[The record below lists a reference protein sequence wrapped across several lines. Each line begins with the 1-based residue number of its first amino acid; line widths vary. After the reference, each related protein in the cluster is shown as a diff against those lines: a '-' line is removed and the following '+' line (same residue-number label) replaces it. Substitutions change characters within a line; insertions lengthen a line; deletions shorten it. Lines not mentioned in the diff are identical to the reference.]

1 MLMLKKASLLVALT
15 AAALLVPTSLAFS
28 TGRDRF
34 DDPDLDPDRDL
45 GRTLVGSW
53 QCEGTGGLAGFRFL
67 TTFNTGG
74 TFTVSFSNKI
84 LSETH
89 GVWVRTGRNTFV
101 STDKAFIYDDAGIA
115 DRVQTVQASYVI
127 KNPTDLVIDIDAVV
141 TSIADGSVVM
151 AFPAVVSCK
160 RLLIGSN

>member
-1 MLMLKKASLLVALT
+1 MLKRTRLLIAAI
-15 AAALLVPTSLAFS
+15 AAALLVPTSVAFS

-34 DDPDLDPDRDL
+34 DDPDLNPDRDL
-45 GRTLVGSW
+45 GRTLVGTW
-53 QCEGTGGLAGFRFL
+53 QCEGSGGLAGFRFL

-101 STDKAFIYDDAGIA
+101 
-115 DRVQTVQASYVI
+115 
-127 KNPTDLVIDIDAVV
+127 
-141 TSIADGSVVM
+141 
-151 AFPAVVSCK
+151 
-160 RLLIGSN
+160 

>member
-1 MLMLKKASLLVALT
+1 MMLRTRFFTALT
-15 AAALLVPTSLAFS
+15 AAALLLPSSLAFP

-34 DDPDLDPDRDL
+34 DDPDTNPDRDL

-53 QCEGTGGLAGFRFL
+53 QCMGTGGLAGFAFL

-101 STDKAFIYDDAGIA
+101 STDKAFIYDAAGLA
-115 DRVQTVQASYVI
+115 ERVQTVQASYVI
-127 KNPTDLVIDIDAVV
+127 PTPTDLVIDIDAVI
-141 TSIADGSVVM
+141 TQLDDGTVLD
-151 AFPAVVSCK
+151 AFKAVVNCE
-160 RLLIGSN
+160 RILIGSD